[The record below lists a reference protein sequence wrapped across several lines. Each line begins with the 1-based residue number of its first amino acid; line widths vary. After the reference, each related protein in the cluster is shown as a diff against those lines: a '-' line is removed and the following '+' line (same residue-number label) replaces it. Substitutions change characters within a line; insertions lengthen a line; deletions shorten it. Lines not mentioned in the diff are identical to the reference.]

1 MWFGLILI
9 MVAVP
14 LLELALLIKLGQ
26 QIGFWATLAIIFLTA
41 GIGIAILNAQGL
53 AAFRR
58 AIDSVSQGKP
68 PVEPA
73 LDGFM
78 LMMAGGL
85 LLAPGLITD
94 VAGLLLL
101 IPPLRRLV
109 ASWGLKK
116 MMASGSIHV
125 GTWQRTETYGPRPER
140 GSAGAGRGTVIE
152 GEFERIDEKKVDP
165 RRGGGSPPTPY
176 RNGHAKEP

>member
-58 AIDSVSQGKP
+58 AMDSVSQGKP

-109 ASWGLKK
+109 ANWGLKK

-125 GTWQRTETYGPRPER
+125 GTWQRRDTYGPPPER
-140 GSAGAGRGTVIE
+140 GSAGGGRGTVIE
-152 GEFERIDEKKVDP
+152 GEFERIDEKKVEP
-165 RRGGGSPPTPY
+165 RRGGGSPPRPY